1 MVYIGFLKL
10 PFTCTIFNY
19 IIPKK
24 KKKKT
29 LQIRLKPPFTPTR
42 GLTSVVSRLHPLHT
56 SVTTSISL
64 LELPDHLCALAA
76 FSVVQGA
83 AAAASLGSWLEV
95 QNLRHHYKPIKPESA
110 FRQNP

>member
-24 KKKKT
+24 KKKT
-29 LQIRLKPPFTPTR
+29 LQIRLKPPFTPTQ
-42 GLTSVVSRLHPLHT
+42 GLTSVVSQLHPLHT

-64 LELPDHLCALAA
+64 LKLPDHLCALTA
-76 FSVVQGA
+76 FSVVHGA
-83 AAAASLGSWLEV
+83 AAAASLESWLV

-110 FRQNP
+110 FQQNP